1 LRLVAGLGNP
11 GPEYEGTRHNVGF
24 EVLDRVAKSAGIVVK
39 RRECRS
45 LTGRGHIGDEAVL
58 LAKPMTFMN
67 ASGEAIFG
75 LLKKMEVEPDRL
87 LVVVDEVELP
97 LGTLRLKPRGSAGGH
112 NGLKSIESCLGS
124 RDYPRLRIGVRG
136 SRYSRERELSDYV
149 LARFSRSE
157 RGEIDEA
164 LDRAAEAVR
173 VWAARGIGEAMNRFN
188 AVPE

>member
-1 LRLVAGLGNP
+1 MAGLGNP
-11 GPEYEGTRHNVGF
+11 GPDYEGTRHNVGF
-24 EVLDRVAKSAGIVVK
+24 EVVDRVAKSAGIVVK

-45 LTGRGHIGDEAVL
+45 LTGRGRIGDEAVL

-87 LVVVDEVELP
+87 LVIVDEVELP
-97 LGTLRLKPRGSAGGH
+97 LGILRLKPRGSAGGH

-149 LARFSRSE
+149 LGRFSRSE
-157 RGEIDEA
+157 RAEIDET

-173 VWAARGIGEAMNRFN
+173 IWATRGIGEAMNRFN